1 MQDMNSI
8 PMTGSYQTGAQRA
21 NNNFLSLKNAID
33 LLEAATYRSKGYYST
48 LSALQAKWPS
58 PKVGDWAVVETV
70 INGTKTA
77 YIWKCETAGTWTNTN
92 VVWTGSDLTVIQ
104 TMIEEQV
111 EGGFYY

>member
-1 MQDMNSI
+1 
-8 PMTGSYQTGAQRA
+8 MTGSYQTGAQRA

-77 YIWKCETAGTWTNTN
+77 YIWKGETAGTWTNTN
-92 VVWTGSDLTVIQ
+92 VVGTRSDLTVIQ